1 MSENIS
7 KLKPKDSNTKA
18 VNNAV
23 RLVSF
28 DPSMTKIK
36 GSFTLASSKYPS
48 DLDAFEVVSSHPS
61 KSEAVQKFAKG
72 LKQIVK
78 HVKAT
83 RCAYFGEFKAGIREE
98 FKELDPGHISNMRV
112 KGFYPVAQK
121 NIINELYKK
130 KLLTKEQYVEIF
142 KAIRPFPSLDQYF
155 HLKELYH
162 ELKAI
167 RWTEQEVLKGSKVLS
182 DNKVLKLEDA
192 LQQES
197 IIKIDIYVLIDGRYL
212 ECTNVFEFVDSE
224 SKNNK
229 ELNFLLPDYTKV
241 MGEEVLKYQSE
252 ENYFKMAKRMFK
264 LSVATKNY
272 KALEKLNTILNSG
285 LGIVNQVVND
295 IGVLLLMTEKL
306 NAIPK
311 GTIANEIDGF
321 KSRLANVYEYDFVDD
336 ALMQKFNTMKLSV
349 DNKVKL
355 KNLLEHMEEYLYDNL
370 NEFTLKALKDNDL
383 YPIPKSFL
391 P

>member
-28 DPSMTKIK
+28 DPSMTKLE
-36 GSFTLASSKYPS
+36 GSSALRAVKYPS
-48 DLDAFEVVSSHPS
+48 DLDAFEFVVTHPT
-61 KSEAVQKFAKG
+61 KVDAVKQFAKG

-78 HVKAT
+78 RVKIT
-83 RCAYFGEFKAGIREE
+83 RCAYFGEFKAGTHEE

-121 NIINELYKK
+121 NVVNDLYKQ
-130 KLLTKEQYVEIF
+130 KLLTKEQYVELF

-155 HLKELYH
+155 NYKGLIHSLR
-162 ELKAI
+162 AI
-167 RWTEQEVLKGSKVLS
+167 RWTDKEILAGKKLLSNGKVLS
-182 DNKVLKLEDA
+182 LEDA
-192 LQQES
+192 LLQEAM
-197 IIKIDIYVLIDGRYL
+197 IKIDIYVLTDGRYV
-212 ECTNVFEFVDSE
+212 ECTNIFEFVGGDEAKKQDLNHIVPEYTKTMSE
-224 SKNNK
+224 AILDYKVQENYYKMARRMFSFAISTKNNK
-229 ELNFLLPDYTKV
+229 A
-241 MGEEVLKYQSE
+241 M
-252 ENYFKMAKRMFK
+252 
-264 LSVATKNY
+264 
-272 KALEKLNTILNSG
+272 EKLNTILNSG
-285 LGIVNQVVND
+285 LGILNQVVND
-295 IGVLLLMTEKL
+295 IGVLLLMIDKL

-355 KNLLEHMEEYLYDNL
+355 KGLLEHMEEYLFDNL
-370 NEFTLKALKDNDL
+370 NEYTLKALRDNDL